1 MTEHRYP
8 EGNRLVLTL
17 VGAVTTDG
25 DPDTRNVDSV
35 VVSIYE
41 HRIGDRF
48 LGYLVRGHGMMGH
61 ADATYEL
68 RAAHPGSAGWVTQES
83 AWQRARE
90 MHAKLTAFVASLP
103 TEAEVAS

>member
-25 DPDTRNVDSV
+25 DDDTRSPGSV

-41 HRIGDRF
+41 YRISDRF
-48 LGYLVRGHGMMGH
+48 LGYLVRGHGMTGH
-61 ADATYEL
+61 EAPYEL
-68 RAAHPGSAGWVTQES
+68 RAVHPGSTGWETQES

-90 MHAKLTAFVASLP
+90 MHARLTAFVASLP
-103 TEAEVAS
+103 TETEAAS